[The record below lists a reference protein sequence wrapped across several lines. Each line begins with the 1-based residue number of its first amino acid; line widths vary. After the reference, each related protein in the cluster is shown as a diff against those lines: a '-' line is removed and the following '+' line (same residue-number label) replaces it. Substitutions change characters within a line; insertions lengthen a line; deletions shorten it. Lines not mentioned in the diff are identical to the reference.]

1 MKKLANMS
9 KLNNKGIALLTTL
22 ILSLVALGFVAAIMY
37 MLNSSTN
44 ISGTHK
50 RYQNALM
57 AARGASEYIMDKL
70 VSGDENS
77 LCNNQLCTDNTTVD
91 LSSLFSEY
99 DVKATVL
106 NRYEDTVND
115 IIVYSIRV
123 NAINKNNP
131 KEKSIIEF
139 VYKVE

>member
-1 MKKLANMS
+1 MKKLANLP

-70 VSGDENS
+70 VSGDES
-77 LCNNQLCTDNTTVD
+77 DLCNTTTCPENTPID
-91 LSSLFSEY
+91 LSDLFSDYE
-99 DVKATVL
+99 VKATLL
-106 NRYEDTVND
+106 NRYEDTVSD
-115 IIVYSIRV
+115 IIIYSFRV
-123 NAINKNNP
+123 TATNKNNP

>member
-1 MKKLANMS
+1 MKKLVRSS

-70 VSGDENS
+70 VSGDEKS
-77 LCNNQLCTDNTTVD
+77 LCNNQLCTDNTTID
-91 LSSLFSEY
+91 LNSLFSEY
-99 DVKATVL
+99 DVEATVL